1 MIKLGM
7 SKGVTEVKVKRETG
21 QGNIAWA
28 GINFFFFFPF
38 FPFFPFFLDRKK
50 KDKGQGG
57 GGRYDDSSESHH
69 HNRRAIGGK
78 EAITI
83 DAF

>member
-1 MIKLGM
+1 M
-7 SKGVTEVKVKRETG
+7 
-21 QGNIAWA
+21 
-28 GINFFFFFPF
+28 
-38 FPFFPFFLDRKK
+38 PFFLDRKK

-83 DAF
+83 DAFQGQRQESTVGLSTPENALIRLALAKKKKKKKESSTLS